1 MLILVGELGNMEP
14 AAGLANSWAS
24 GVYNR
29 RWTHTTLYRNISST
43 SDRPEHVRCLM
54 GYVVDLMLI
63 LQAVFL
69 VSLEDHSEGKVS
81 LDHVK
86 EIIYEFYFSDKKK
99 RIHNAIRDFRP
110 SFAKGEVVDKIESLL
125 KGYEASRLYYSCLN
139 SWLIVRFRRS
149 AIDDEDWHTIWS
161 K

>member
-1 MLILVGELGNMEP
+1 
-14 AAGLANSWAS
+14 
-24 GVYNR
+24 
-29 RWTHTTLYRNISST
+29 
-43 SDRPEHVRCLM
+43 M

-139 SWLIVRFRRS
+139 S
-149 AIDDEDWHTIWS
+149 
-161 K
+161 

>member
-1 MLILVGELGNMEP
+1 MLIFVGELGNLDQ
-14 AAGLANSWAS
+14 GANSLAS

-29 RWTHTTLYRNISST
+29 WYARAALYRNICST
-43 SDRPEHVRCLM
+43 SGRPEHVRCLM

-69 VSLEDHSEGKVS
+69 VSLEDHSQGKVS

-99 RIHNAIRDFRP
+99 RIHNAIRNFQP

-125 KGYEASRLYYSCLN
+125 QGNEVSMLYYSCLN
-139 SWLIVRFRRS
+139 S
-149 AIDDEDWHTIWS
+149 
-161 K
+161 